1 MNEKLHQQEPEFTP
15 FKAEDQSVSHEQF
28 NSAAVPQFRAKV
40 SGPEPRARSFPPRTY
55 SMNRECREL
64 GRPIRV
70 LALIEATTVTGPAK
84 NIIELCRRAR
94 HLGAAEGDPSTTQI
108 TVVTFD
114 RSSSA
119 DGQAPNAF
127 VQAALAAGVQV
138 EVIKER
144 FRFDTRVLTAL
155 SHLVRNR
162 RPDIIQTH
170 MVKSHFLVRLLR
182 LWRGRPWIAFHHG
195 YTSTDLKMELY
206 NRLDSWSLPKAD
218 RVVTVCGAFAE
229 QLTRIGVHRE
239 KIVIRHNSVS
249 GAGTPSSSETRQLRD
264 RLGLNCTE
272 RVILAVGRLSREK
285 GHSDLFEA
293 LGRLRA
299 SPDGTNVRLVLV
311 GDGPEREPLQR
322 IAVTHGIG
330 DSIVFAG
337 HVSDVR
343 PFYAIADVLALPSHS
358 EGSPN
363 VLLEAMAGGLPIV
376 ATAVGGV
383 PEIVDHE
390 RTALLVPARDP
401 AAMARAI
408 ERMLQDRELAARIA
422 TSASEVVMERFTP
435 EAYAESIVAIYA
447 DAWHSRRA

>member
-1 MNEKLHQQEPEFTP
+1 
-15 FKAEDQSVSHEQF
+15 
-28 NSAAVPQFRAKV
+28 
-40 SGPEPRARSFPPRTY
+40 
-55 SMNRECREL
+55 MNRECHEKREPL
-64 GRPIRV
+64 RV

-94 HLGAAEGDPSTTQI
+94 HLGAAEGDPPAAQI
-108 TVVTFD
+108 IVVTFD
-114 RSSSA
+114 RSSTA

-127 VQAALAAGVQV
+127 VEAALAAGVQV

-144 FRFDTRVLTAL
+144 FRFDTRVLTELA
-155 SHLVRNR
+155 HLVRHR

-170 MVKSHFLVRLLR
+170 MVKSHFLVRFLR

-195 YTSTDLKMELY
+195 YTSTDLKMEFY
-206 NRLDSWSLPKAD
+206 NRLDRWSLPKAD

-229 QLTRIGVHRE
+229 QLTRIGVRRE

-249 GAGTPSSSETRQLRD
+249 EISTSSSSETRQLRD
-264 RLGLNCTE
+264 RLGLACSE
-272 RVILAVGRLSREK
+272 RIILAVGRLSREK
-285 GHSDLFEA
+285 GHADLFEA

-299 SPDGTNVRLVLV
+299 SPDGADVRLVLV
-311 GDGPEREPLQR
+311 GDGPEREALQR
-322 IAVTHGIG
+322 IAVAHGLR
-330 DSIVFAG
+330 DRIVFAG

-343 PFYAIADVLALPSHS
+343 PFYTIADLLALPSHS

-390 RTALLVPARDP
+390 RTGLLVPERDP
-401 AAMARAI
+401 AAMAAAI
-408 ERMLQDRELAARIA
+408 KRMLQDRELAARIA
-422 TSASEVVMERFTP
+422 TSASQVVIERFTP
-435 EAYAESIVAIYA
+435 EAYARSIGAIYA
-447 DAWHSRRA
+447 DAWRSRRT